1 MPCCAEN
8 SVPSHTPIGCG
19 LIIVY
24 PGPVMEVPFRQRLT
38 ELVRQY
44 KTDNDIYHD
53 LMQFRVR
60 EILLVATIYDAFI
73 LEEEDKLSEKIFGE
87 YHQLNLS
94 TAPRITSVSFGEEA
108 IEILEK
114 RSFDMVILTM
124 RIDEMTPFE
133 LSRRIREV
141 NPDIPILLLLND
153 NTEISLI
160 AEKRDRLACL
170 DKVFVWN
177 GDSKIFL
184 AMIKYIED
192 KINAVKDTR
201 IGLVRVI
208 LLVEDSIRYY
218 SRYLPLLYT
227 EIMKQTQRII
237 SDEHLVEVKKLLRMR
252 ARPKV
257 LMAESYEE
265 AKGIIEKYKDYMLC
279 LITDMKFPVEGRRDD
294 QAGAKLI
301 EYVRQQV
308 PDLAIV
314 LQSAESAAAETAR
327 ELEARHISKTSENLS
342 MELTEFVFQHLGFGD
357 FVFRN
362 GSGEPI
368 GRARSMEEFKDLLFT
383 VPDESLVYHANRNHF
398 SGWLMARGEIR
409 IAKELQPV
417 KVSDFP
423 TTAGLR
429 QHLLEVHEQVQQD
442 QTRGQVVPFD
452 ESLLDDVHHV
462 LRLGEGSLGGK
473 GRGMAFLHLMIEN
486 CDLNAQVGDANI
498 RIPQTA
504 VIGTEEYDFFVQQ
517 NGLREFFTRA
527 VPYREVKQR
536 FLAGDL
542 SPGLRNKLRRYL
554 KYSSGPLSVRSSGMF
569 EDSLSQPFAGIY
581 DTFLLPNNH
590 QEFNIRLQH
599 LEEAVKLVYASI
611 LSESARAYFDAIS
624 YKTEEEK
631 MAVLIQKVVGAQ
643 HGQYYYPH
651 FSGVAQSFNY
661 YPVAYLKPED
671 GISVIGIGLGKY
683 VIDGEKAFR
692 FCPHYPR
699 IDFVSPEEQLQF
711 SQQEFYGIDMAEAH
725 VNLIE
730 GDDATLSRLPL
741 GEAQE
746 QGVLEYCAST
756 WDVQN
761 NRIQVGGDTGGPRV
775 VNFAYILKYDSF
787 PLARILEVVLEFV
800 KGAMGTPVEIEF
812 AVDLTPAKNGKAN
825 FYILQIKP
833 LLGDLEEYNLD
844 LSEVDRK
851 QLVLYSDRAMGNGR
865 IDGLRDVIY
874 VDPEPFDRARTVEMT
889 RELEELNNLLKREN
903 RHYILIGP
911 GRWGSRD
918 PWLGIPV
925 NWNHISNVKVIVEAE
940 LPEFKVDPSLGS
952 HFFHNVTSM
961 NIGYFDIPCNSGGNF
976 IDWQWLR
983 SYPAAHRSEHLVH
996 LRFTDPLVAKM
1007 DGRKRISVI
1016 FKPSEE
1022 GQVEAS

>member
-1 MPCCAEN
+1 
-8 SVPSHTPIGCG
+8 
-19 LIIVY
+19 
-24 PGPVMEVPFRQRLT
+24 MEGQFRERLSK
-38 ELVRQY
+38 LVKQH

-73 LEEEDKLSEKIFGE
+73 LEEEDKLTEKIFGE

-108 IEILEK
+108 IEILK
-114 RSFDMVILTM
+114 ARSFDMVILTM
-124 RIDEMTPFE
+124 RIDEISPFE
-133 LSRRIREV
+133 LSKRIRGV

-160 AEKRDRLACL
+160 AEKKERLASL

-192 KINAVKDTR
+192 KLNAVKDTK
-201 IGLVRVI
+201 IGLVQVI

-237 SDEHLVEVKKLLRMR
+237 SDEHLVEMKKLLRMR

-265 AKGIIEKYKDYMLC
+265 AQGIIEKYKDYLLC
-279 LITDMKFPVEGRRDD
+279 LITDMKFPVEGRRDEE
-294 QAGAKLI
+294 AGMKLI
-301 EYVRQQV
+301 NHVRDRI
-308 PDLAIV
+308 PDLAIL
-314 LQSAESAAAETAR
+314 LQSSDPVNAAKAKQLNASF
-327 ELEARHISKTSENLS
+327 IDKNSENLS
-342 MELTEFVFQHLGFGD
+342 KELTDFVFRYLGFGD
-357 FVFRN
+357 FVFRDRK
-362 GSGEPI
+362 GQPI

-398 SGWLMARGEIR
+398 SGWLMARGEIQ

-417 KVSDFP
+417 KVSDFSS
-423 TTAGLR
+423 TAGLR
-429 QHLLEVHEQVQQD
+429 QHLIEVHDQVRQNK
-442 QTRGQVVPFD
+442 TRGQVVPFD
-452 ESLLDDVHHV
+452 ESLLDEVHHV

-486 CDLNAQVGDANI
+486 CDLNTIISDVNI

-504 VIGTEEYDFFVQQ
+504 VIGTEEYDFFIEQ
-517 NGLREFFTRA
+517 NGLSEFFTCTVA
-527 VPYREVKQR
+527 YREVKER
-536 FLAGDL
+536 FLAADL
-542 SPGLRNKLRRYL
+542 SPGLRNKLRRFL
-554 KYSSGPLSVRSSGMF
+554 KYSPGPLSVRSSGMF

-590 QEFNIRLQH
+590 PDFNIRLQH

-624 YKTEEEK
+624 YKTDEEK
-631 MAVLIQKVVGAQ
+631 MAVLVQEVVGAR
-643 HGQYYYPH
+643 HGRYFYPH
-651 FSGVAQSFNY
+651 FSGVAQSYNY

-692 FCPHYPR
+692 FCPHYPK
-699 IDFVSPEEQLQF
+699 IDFVSPEEQLDF
-711 SQQEFYGIDMAEAH
+711 SQQEFYGIDMTEDH
-725 VNLIE
+725 VNLIA
-730 GDDATLSRLPL
+730 GDDATLARLSI

-746 QGVLEYCAST
+746 QGTLQYCIST
-756 WDVQN
+756 WDYQN
-761 NRIQVGGDTGGPRV
+761 NRLQVGDGQQGPRI
-775 VNFAYILKYDSF
+775 VNFAYILKYDYF
-787 PLARILEVVLEFV
+787 PLATVLEAVLEIV

-812 AVDLTPAKNGKAN
+812 AVDLTKAGNGKPN

-844 LSEVDRK
+844 LSEVGRED
-851 QLVLYSDRAMGNGR
+851 LVLYSDRAMGNGR
-865 IDGLRDVIY
+865 IDGLKDIIF
-874 VDPEPFDRARTVEMT
+874 VDPERFDKTRTVEMT
-889 RELEELNNLLKREN
+889 REIEELNNLMKQEDRG
-903 RHYILIGP
+903 YILIGP

-940 LPEFKVDPSLGS
+940 LPDFKVDPSLGS

-961 NIGYFDIPCNSGGNF
+961 NIGYFDIPCNSAANF
-976 IDWQWLR
+976 IDWEWLR
-983 SYPAAHRSEHLVH
+983 SHKAAHRSKHLVH
-996 LRFTDPLVAKM
+996 LRFEHALVVKM
-1007 DGRKRISVI
+1007 DGRNRISVV
-1016 FKPSEE
+1016 FKPTCK
-1022 GQVEAS
+1022 QL

>member
-1 MPCCAEN
+1 
-8 SVPSHTPIGCG
+8 
-19 LIIVY
+19 
-24 PGPVMEVPFRQRLT
+24 MEVQFRQRLS
-38 ELVRQY
+38 ELVRRY

-73 LEEEDKLSEKIFGE
+73 LEEEDKLTEKIFGE

-108 IEILEK
+108 IEILK
-114 RSFDMVILTM
+114 WRSFDMVILTM
-124 RIDEMTPFE
+124 RIDETSPFE
-133 LSRRIREV
+133 LSRRIREA

-160 AEKRDRLACL
+160 AEKRDRLAYL

-192 KINAVKDTR
+192 KINAVKDTK

-237 SDEHLVEVKKLLRMR
+237 TDEHLVEVKKLLRMR

-265 AKGIIEKYKDYMLC
+265 AQAIIEEYKDFLLC
-279 LITDMKFPVEGRRDD
+279 LITDMKFPLQGKRED

-301 EYVRQQV
+301 EYVRKRI
-308 PDLAIV
+308 PDLAIL
-314 LQSAESAAAETAR
+314 LQSADPEAADNAR
-327 ELEARHISKTSENLS
+327 VLNASYINKLSENLS
-342 MELTEFVFQHLGFGD
+342 MELTDFVTGYLGFGD
-357 FVFRN
+357 FVFCNRD
-362 GSGEPI
+362 GEPI

-398 SGWLMARGEIR
+398 SGWLMARGEIQ

-423 TTAGLR
+423 DTAGLR
-429 QHLLEVHEQVQQD
+429 QHLLEVHEQVQQN

-452 ESLLDDVHHV
+452 ESLLDEVHHV

-486 CDLNAQVGDANI
+486 CDLNALVSDVNI

-504 VIGTEEYDFFVQQ
+504 VIGTQEYDFFVEQ
-517 NGLREFFTRA
+517 NGLREFFTR
-527 VPYREVKQR
+527 VDPYQEVKRR

-542 SPGLRNKLRRYL
+542 SPGLRNKLRRFL
-554 KYSSGPLSVRSSGMF
+554 KYSDGPLSVRSSGMF

-590 QEFNIRLQH
+590 PDFSVRLQH

-624 YKTEEEK
+624 YKTDEEK
-631 MAVLIQKVVGAQ
+631 MAVLIQQVVGNR
-643 HGQYYYPH
+643 HGKYYYPH
-651 FSGVAQSFNY
+651 FSGVAQSYNY

-671 GISVIGIGLGKY
+671 GIAVVGVGLGKY

-692 FCPHYPR
+692 FCPHYPK
-699 IDFVSPEEQLQF
+699 IDFVSPEEQLEF
-711 SQQEFYGIDMAEAH
+711 SQQEFYGIDMMDNR

-730 GDDATLSRLPL
+730 GDDATLRRLSIA
-741 GEAQE
+741 EAEE
-746 QGVLEYCAST
+746 QGTLQYCAST

-761 NRIQVGGDTGGPRV
+761 NRLQVGSDLRGPRV
-775 VNFAYILKYDSF
+775 VNFAYVLKYDYF
-787 PLARILEVVLEFV
+787 PLAGVLEMVLEFV

-812 AVDLTPAKNGKAN
+812 AADLSPAANGKPN

-844 LSEVDRK
+844 LSEVGK
-851 QLVLYSDRAMGNGR
+851 EELVLYSDRAMGNGR
-865 IDGLRDVIY
+865 VDGLRDVIF
-874 VDPEPFDRARTVEMT
+874 VDPERFDKSLTVEMT
-889 RELEELNNLLKREN
+889 RELEELNNLLKQEN

-925 NWNHISNVKVIVEAE
+925 KWNHISNVKIIVEAE
-940 LPEFKVDPSLGS
+940 LPDFKVDPSLGS

-961 NIGYFDIPCNSGGNF
+961 NIGYFDIPCNSGANF
-976 IDWQWLR
+976 IDWEWLR
-983 SYPAAHRSEHLVH
+983 SYPAAHRSEHFVH
-996 LRFTDPLVAKM
+996 LRFDDPLVVKM

-1016 FKPSEE
+1016 LKPSEAPPE
-1022 GQVEAS
+1022 TDT

>member
-1 MPCCAEN
+1 M
-8 SVPSHTPIGCG
+8 
-19 LIIVY
+19 
-24 PGPVMEVPFRQRLT
+24 MEVPFRQRLT
-38 ELVRQY
+38 ELVKQY

-73 LEEEDKLSEKIFGE
+73 LEEEDKLTEKIFGE

-108 IEILEK
+108 IEILK
-114 RSFDMVILTM
+114 NRSFDMVILTM
-124 RIDEMTPFE
+124 RIDEISPFE

-160 AEKRDRLACL
+160 AEKRDRLTYL

-192 KINAVKDTR
+192 KINAVKDTK

-237 SDEHLVEVKKLLRMR
+237 TDEHLVEVKKLLRMR

-257 LMAESYEE
+257 LMAETFEE
-265 AKGIIEKYKDYMLC
+265 AQAVIEEYKDYMLC
-279 LITDMKFPVEGRRDD
+279 LITDMKFPIQGKRDD
-294 QAGAKLI
+294 QAGVMLV
-301 EYVRQQV
+301 EYVRRQV
-308 PDLAIV
+308 PDLAIL
-314 LQSAESAAAETAR
+314 LQSAEAEAADTAR
-327 ELEARHISKTSENLS
+327 ELDASYINKNSENIS
-342 MELTEFVFQHLGFGD
+342 VELTEFVFRYLGFGD

-362 GSGEPI
+362 RKGEPI
-368 GRARSMEEFKDLLFT
+368 GRARSMEEFRDLLFT

-398 SGWLMARGEIR
+398 SGWLMARGEIQ

-417 KVSDFP
+417 KVSDF
-423 TTAGLR
+423 TSTAGLR
-429 QHLLEVHEQVQQD
+429 KHLLEVHEQVQQD

-452 ESLLDDVHHV
+452 ESLLDEVHHV

-473 GRGMAFLHLMIEN
+473 GRGMAFLHLMIEK
-486 CDLNAQVGDANI
+486 CDLNALVSNVNI

-504 VIGTEEYDFFVQQ
+504 VIGTEEYDFFVDQ
-517 NGLREFFTRA
+517 NNLRDLFTRA
-527 VPYREVKQR
+527 VAYREVKER

-554 KYSSGPLSVRSSGMF
+554 KYSEGPLSVRSSGMF

-590 QEFNIRLQH
+590 PEFGVRLQH

-611 LSESARAYFDAIS
+611 LSDSARAYFDAIS
-624 YKTEEEK
+624 YKTDEEK
-631 MAVLIQKVVGAQ
+631 MAVLIQGVVGSR

-651 FSGVAQSFNY
+651 FSGVAQSYNY

-671 GISVIGIGLGKY
+671 GIAVIGVGLGKY

-692 FCPHYPR
+692 FCPHYPK
-699 IDFVSPEEQLQF
+699 IDFVSPEEQLEF
-711 SQQEFYGIDMAEAH
+711 SQQEFYGIDMTDDH
-725 VNLIE
+725 VNLIG
-730 GDDATLSRLPL
+730 GDDATLSRLPI
-741 GEAQE
+741 GEAQD
-746 QGVLEYCAST
+746 QGVLQYCAST

-761 NRIQVGGDTGGPRV
+761 NRMQVGSGVRGPRV
-775 VNFAYILKYDSF
+775 VNFAYILKYDYF
-787 PLARILEVVLEFV
+787 PLARVLEVVLEFI

-812 AVDLTPAKNGKAN
+812 AVDLAPAGNGRPN

-833 LLGDLEEYNLD
+833 LLGDLEEYNLN
-844 LSEVDRK
+844 LSEVDRD

-865 IDGLRDVIY
+865 IDGLRDVIF
-874 VDPEPFDRARTVEMT
+874 VDPERFDKARTVEMT
-889 RELEELNNLLKREN
+889 RELEELNNRLKREN

-940 LPEFKVDPSLGS
+940 LPDFKVDPSLGS

-961 NIGYFDIPCNSGGNF
+961 NIGYFDIPCNSGTNF
-976 IDWQWLR
+976 IDWDWLR
-983 SYPAAHRSEHLVH
+983 SHQPAHKSEHFLH
-996 LRFTDPLVAKM
+996 LSFEEPLVAKM

-1016 FKPSEE
+1016 FKPS
-1022 GQVEAS
+1022 GKRQAT